1 MAQENV
7 AHRLNERP
15 LFLVALLEV
24 DQKGLVDLDNN
35 LEVPKDVLK
44 INPGELRAP
53 NQPVKGR
60 DKPLGEEKVS
70 LYFGSLDTN
79 SGFKIP

>member
-15 LFLVALLEV
+15 LFLVALLKV
-24 DQKGLVDLDNN
+24 DQKGLVDLDDN

-44 INPGELRAP
+44 INPGEFGTP
-53 NQPVKGR
+53 NQSMEGC
-60 DKPLGEEKVS
+60 DKPLEVES
-70 LYFGSLDTN
+70 
-79 SGFKIP
+79 